1 MAIKTEPIKKQL
13 FTVKETA
20 AILSVNV
27 NTVYALLKRGDLK
40 SLKLP
45 GHKIPDFEIERFKHW
60 VYENDVDYSDILKK
74 EVKKNDKEVQK
85 RSNVTHLGNS
95 VDSYS

>member
-1 MAIKTEPIKKQL
+1 MAVETEPLKKQL

-27 NTVYALLKRGDLK
+27 NIIYALLKRGDLK

-60 VYENDVDYSDILKK
+60 VYENEVDYSEILKK
-74 EVKKNDKEVQK
+74 GANKD
-85 RSNVTHLGNS
+85 
-95 VDSYS
+95 D